1 MMSDFNSHTS
11 KASKPKRKKITKR
24 DVGKKVFVGVSILA
38 FLGISGSALV
48 GSLADAFRPLEPT
61 VEAVPSAAE
70 QANALVEREQGF
82 ELVLE
87 REPNNQVALE
97 GLINTRLEMG
107 HVEDAIPPLET
118 LVSLNEDRE
127 DLQTLLT
134 QLKTETPSP

>member
-1 MMSDFNSHTS
+1 MMSDSNSHAS
-11 KASKPKRKKITKR
+11 KASKPKRKAITGR
-24 DVGKKVFVGVSILA
+24 DIGKKVFAGFSILA
-38 FLGISGSALV
+38 FFGLSGSALV
-48 GSLADAFRPLEPT
+48 SSLGDAFRPLEPT
-61 VEAVPSAAE
+61 VEAIPSAAE
-70 QANALVEREQGF
+70 QAHALIEREQGF

-107 HVEDAIPPLET
+107 HIEGAISPLET

-134 QLKTETPSP
+134 QLKAETPSP